1 MSPWSCTCG
10 AITPWNTRRS
20 NARSLCSIVALA
32 SSSATV
38 ATLAA
43 HYAKAL
49 VPTLFTHPG
58 KQPLEVVP
66 AQKHLTISD
75 GGPVPLPFLK
85 RLAEGRAEGGRY
97 VQNWARDFDYL
108 YLVGP
113 PVANPMPDIL
123 DEVMHARRFTL
134 YRIRRGISS
143 GG

>member
-1 MSPWSCTCG
+1 
-10 AITPWNTRRS
+10 
-20 NARSLCSIVALA
+20 
-32 SSSATV
+32 
-38 ATLAA
+38 
-43 HYAKAL
+43 
-49 VPTLFTHPG
+49 
-58 KQPLEVVP
+58 
-66 AQKHLTISD
+66 
-75 GGPVPLPFLK
+75 VPLPFLK

-143 GG
+143 GGEDGQARIAHGSRHATNFSARLPTVQGRKQWWANSRDRFVHHRRRDRRICPACGWLRLALAVSMMLCL